1 MGRAAAAGALLP
13 GEGPQG
19 AVECAAAALQ
29 EEALGTREAL
39 GGARVARPT
48 VAVAGCAGLCGCL
61 EESSARGE
69 RERERERE
77 RAGVRIHVSDPVLRS
92 HVVGVQD
99 IIVCMVWCVIDVGD
113 LLRVHLD
120 SSYPPPHT
128 SLIA

>member
-19 AVECAAAALQ
+19 AVESAAAALQ

-48 VAVAGCAGLCGCL
+48 GAVAGFAGLCGCL

-77 RAGVRIHVSDPVLRS
+77 SGCSDPCI
-92 HVVGVQD
+92 G
-99 IIVCMVWCVIDVGD
+99 
-113 LLRVHLD
+113 
-120 SSYPPPHT
+120 SSPQEPRCWVYR
-128 SLIA
+128 I